1 MSPIENALAELES
14 LAPGELV
21 RYTKTA
27 KKHGV
32 WRSTL
37 TRRHQAATQSYASK
51 SINQRKLNDQQE
63 QELVRYI
70 ARLTKQGLPPTRALI
85 QDFASDVAAS
95 PVSESWVTRF
105 ISRHSIHLISKW
117 TAGMENNRHQADS
130 MAKYSLYFD
139 LLRDKITHYSV
150 EPRHTY
156 NMDEK
161 GFLIGITGRSK
172 RVFSRRMWER
182 KEVRAAIQDGS
193 REWITLLACVCA
205 DGSHLPPSLIYQS
218 DSSAIRSSWVEDI
231 KAVEHSVH
239 VTSSPSGWTNN
250 DIGLAWLEQVF
261 DRYTKEKAR
270 QSYRLLILDGHG
282 SHVTMDFI
290 EYCDQ
295 NKILLAIFPPHSTHT
310 LQPLDVCMFKPL
322 SQAYSNELSAFLERS
337 QGLSPIKKGDFF
349 PLFWKAWV
357 SSFKEDTII
366 NSFKA
371 TGISPLEPDVIL
383 KRFIDTDPDEQG
395 SRESS
400 ASVLSGSDWR
410 KIERLVKVAAKYIN
424 DQEAK
429 KLSRSFHSIS
439 VQNELLKHENRGLRE
454 ALASKK
460 KGQKRSRP
468 LDLQQRKEYH
478 GGSVF
483 WSPRKV
489 REARARQT
497 VKEREEKELQSQKAE
512 RAELKKANKL
522 YKAGVLQEKR
532 VARAKAKVAR
542 EQEKAEQAASRAQKQ
557 SAQKAEKALQ
567 QRNKLADK
575 GKKKAMRLSIEANKR
590 KKQELNV
597 VSGVEDSGAA
607 SAAQPV
613 TTRRGRNI
621 KVPNKYK

>member
-1 MSPIENALAELES
+1 MRREILKVRVNSKSTFSWVTPLTLLRYRVRARDARRRVMRGEHQTPQSSNPSDHTNMSPIEDALAEIES
-14 LAPGELV
+14 L
-21 RYTKTA
+21 RSIDSICYTTVA
-27 KKHGV
+27 EKHGV

-37 TRRHQAATQSYASK
+37 TRRHQATTQSNASK
-51 SINQRKLNDQQE
+51 SINQRKLDDQQE

-70 ARLTKQGLPPTRALI
+70 GRLTKQGLPPTRALI
-85 QDFASDVAAS
+85 QNFASDVADS

-117 TAGMENNRHQADS
+117 TAGMDNNRHQADS
-130 MAKYSLYFD
+130 GAKYSLYFD
-139 LLRDKITHYSV
+139 LLQDKITHYSV

-172 RVFSRRMWER
+172 RVFSRKMWER

-218 DSSAIRSSWVEDI
+218 DASAIRSSWVEDI

-250 DIGLAWLEQVF
+250 DIGLASLEQVF

-357 SSFKEDTII
+357 SSFKENTII

-383 KRFIDTDPDEQG
+383 KRFIDTDQRCHYMTRVG
-395 SRESS
+395 RREGPH
-400 ASVLSGSDWR
+400 AT
-410 KIERLVKVAAKYIN
+410 
-424 DQEAK
+424 
-429 KLSRSFHSIS
+429 RSCLILILH
-439 VQNELLKHENRGLRE
+439 GLP
-454 ALASKK
+454 SCYTPSYTC
-460 KGQKRSRP
+460 RS
-468 LDLQQRKEYH
+468 
-478 GGSVF
+478 
-483 WSPRKV
+483 
-489 REARARQT
+489 
-497 VKEREEKELQSQKAE
+497 
-512 RAELKKANKL
+512 
-522 YKAGVLQEKR
+522 
-532 VARAKAKVAR
+532 
-542 EQEKAEQAASRAQKQ
+542 
-557 SAQKAEKALQ
+557 
-567 QRNKLADK
+567 
-575 GKKKAMRLSIEANKR
+575 
-590 KKQELNV
+590 
-597 VSGVEDSGAA
+597 
-607 SAAQPV
+607 
-613 TTRRGRNI
+613 
-621 KVPNKYK
+621 